1 MMKMSRSKL
10 TLNIQQIIEI
20 TLGIEDYSAVLKG
33 HSQYQAAQDWHDD
46 LTDAFEAAI
55 HCPEAS
61 VLKIVQK
68 PVMTV
73 HDAKAT
79 RESVA
84 EWFMLVDERDM
95 ADKIYPDSAI
105 LTISRADLA
114 ELIKKSPTTPLPD
127 KFRNCEIAQAITSIQ
142 KKSNSSTHGNS
153 TRFGDDREE
162 VLEFALYCLMYFRE
176 QCETI
181 PKFAETID
189 EKSGLKWPNDGKPP
203 LSRATIEKRLRSAL
217 NI

>member
-33 HSQYQAAQDWHDD
+33 HPQYQAAQDWHDD

-114 ELIKKSPTTPLPD
+114 EILELVPTEILPTR
-127 KFRNCEIAQAITSIQ
+127 FHGCEIAEHINQALKRNP
-142 KKSNSSTHGNS
+142 KKSRTEPKHL
-153 TRFGDDREE
+153 E
-162 VLEFALYCLMYFRE
+162 VIEALLLLISE
-176 QCETI
+176 I
-181 PKFAETID
+181 KD
-189 EKSGLKWPNDGKPP
+189 EKSRSKQFEI
-203 LSRATIEKRLRSAL
+203 IETLLAQQGVAFPVDKRTFQRW
-217 NI
+217 